1 MRDAILTTFL
11 SKDGR
16 PFGSGKEHFMG
27 EEGARNTPAI
37 RRNLG
42 FCRDLKV
49 KFRYTS
55 PTKRDVLA
63 MYVMV
68 REEG

>member
-1 MRDAILTTFL
+1 MRDAWLTTFL

-16 PFGSGKEHFMG
+16 PFGSGKPHFMG

-37 RRNLG
+37 RRGIG
-42 FCRDLKV
+42 FCRDLRV
-49 KFRYTS
+49 KFVYTS
-55 PTKRDVLA
+55 PTKRDIIA

-68 REEG
+68 REE